1 MQNYFYCLQAETL
14 TFWNNWYKKFK
25 DKRDDDDIL
34 RRMMKHLIFFLTING
49 NCILIEQRIV
59 KNYTPCDDAGESM
72 ESIGRRIQP

>member
-34 RRMMKHLIFFLTING
+34 RRMMKHLIFVF
-49 NCILIEQRIV
+49 
-59 KNYTPCDDAGESM
+59 NY
-72 ESIGRRIQP
+72 